1 MKIKQ
6 NKNYKII
13 KKENTMKLAIIDLEC
28 TCDDTK
34 TLIPREQMEIIEIG
48 VVIAD
53 LSGKTYREF
62 NAFVKPVIHP
72 TLTPFCTE
80 LTSITQSQ
88 VDNGLSLQK
97 ALTQLDDFLFNEN
110 VDAWASWGAF
120 DANQIRKDIRNN
132 RLREKDYSFLEMRH
146 INLSHEYVLSQR
158 LKRKM
163 GVRKALASHN
173 MKFIGIPH
181 RGIDDVKN
189 IARLLPFINL

>member
-1 MKIKQ
+1 MKIRI
-6 NKNYKII
+6 NKNN
-13 KKENTMKLAIIDLEC
+13 KKENIMKLAILDLEC

-34 TLIPREQMEIIEIG
+34 ALIPREQMEIIEIG

-72 TLTPFCTE
+72 VLTPFCTE

-97 ALTQLDDFLFNEN
+97 ALTQLDEFLFNEN
-110 VDAWASWGAF
+110 VEAWASWGAF
-120 DANQIRKDIRNN
+120 DTNQIRKDIRNN
-132 RLREKDYSFLEMRH
+132 RLREKDYPFLEMRH
-146 INLSHEYVLSQR
+146 INLSYEYVLSQR
-158 LKRKM
+158 LKRKV
-163 GVRKALASHN
+163 GVRKALANHN
-173 MKFIGIPH
+173 MTFIGTPH

-189 IARLLPFINL
+189 IARILPFINL